1 MPKRL
6 LTIVLLVSALLS
18 LGSAGAVAQDEA
30 PEGEA
35 PPPELCT
42 LTPRTIAE
50 LELLLAEVTAE
61 GATPVASPLASPVA
75 SPVAVAFEMPDGFEL
90 FDDERV
96 EVEKDLRRAIGC
108 FNTGDPLQV
117 FSTYTD
123 RYVQQLLLRLGGLT
137 DTVRAFLA
145 TPRPLDPD
153 DYIRLIELRDAV
165 LLDDGRVVIVVLGDN
180 PADSIGPAPRVF
192 YLEEVL
198 SGRWLVDEV
207 IELPPEE

>member
-6 LTIVLLVSALLS
+6 LTIVLLISVMLGA
-18 LGSAGAVAQDEA
+18 GSAVAVAQEEV

-42 LTPRTIAE
+42 LTPRTIDE
-50 LELLLAEVTAE
+50 LEQLLEEAGPQA
-61 GATPVASPLASPVA
+61 ATPVASPVA
-75 SPVAVAFEMPDGFEL
+75 ETFEMPSGFEL
-90 FDDERV
+90 FDDERA

-123 RYVQQLLLRLGGLT
+123 RYVQELLIRLGGMT
-137 DTVRAFLA
+137 DSVRAFLL

-153 DYIRLIELRDAV
+153 DYIRLLEFRDAV
-165 LLDDGRVVIVVLGDN
+165 LLDDGRVVIEVVGDN
-180 PADSIGPAPRVF
+180 PADNLPPAPRIF

-207 IELPPEE
+207 IELPAEE